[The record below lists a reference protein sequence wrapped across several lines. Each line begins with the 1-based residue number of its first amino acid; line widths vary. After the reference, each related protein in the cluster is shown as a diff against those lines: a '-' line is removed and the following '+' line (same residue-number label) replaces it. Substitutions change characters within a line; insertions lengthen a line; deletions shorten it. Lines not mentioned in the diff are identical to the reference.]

1 MILGRFIAKFSFSV
15 ETQPKQGVIINSNK
29 RRTDF
34 NTEINYTL
42 IDLLSKHYRKF
53 NLEQP
58 LAEFRKVTMP
68 AKRLRSIDDHIS
80 TMIKKH
86 EVAAV
91 INGREEF
98 NDIDIVFDHY

>member
-1 MILGRFIAKFSFSV
+1 
-15 ETQPKQGVIINSNK
+15 
-29 RRTDF
+29 
-34 NTEINYTL
+34 
-42 IDLLSKHYRKF
+42 
-53 NLEQP
+53 
-58 LAEFRKVTMP
+58 MP

>member
-1 MILGRFIAKFSFSV
+1 MNRRLIDKFSFSV
-15 ETQPKQGVIINSNK
+15 ETLQKQGMIINSNK

-34 NTEINYTL
+34 NTEINYTM

-58 LAEFRKVTMP
+58 MAEFRKVTMP
-68 AKRLRSIDDHIS
+68 AKRLRSIDDHI
-80 TMIKKH
+80 TNMIKQH

-98 NDIDIVFDHY
+98 KDIDIVFDHY